1 MAEQTATNPQT
12 GEKVV
17 LRGGQWVPMTAAPRP
32 QQARAA
38 RQPVA
43 AFPGNPVDLIPQAA
57 GGARIS
63 SGYRDPK
70 RNRAAGGVANSY
82 HTRGQALD
90 LVPQNGETMAQL
102 EARLRQSGLPL
113 RELLNEGD
121 HVHVAWEG
129 SPLSPDMTAD
139 YFANGGVQVQAQPD
153 QAAPAASEGQF
164 ATNPQTGERVQFIN
178 GVWTPVQT
186 ADPASGAITVEQY
199 DPELEARQADPE
211 YQRAIADA
219 RRGSAAVPEWL
230 RALGLGGTLG
240 FLTDINAT
248 AQGALQG
255 VENLGRRLSGQE
267 IEYGADMAAQAARD
281 SERDAQ
287 AAYASENP
295 IENFALQAAG
305 GLLTPGLGAAG
316 NYISR
321 GGLAARE
328 AAVAGGAS
336 AQQAARVGNTA
347 RLGLAAQVGAGYG
360 VASGFGYG
368 TGNIGERLDDAAIG
382 GLVGAGTGVIG
393 QGAVDRLTR
402 GAANPGRVSNA
413 RLLSREG
420 VDLTPG
426 QMAAEIPVVGNVFRS
441 LEEGASSI
449 PFVGSPIAGARQQS
463 VETFNRAAINRAL
476 EPLGEKLPK
485 NVRAGYDAVGHAQTR
500 VSQAYD
506 RALDG
511 VSLRPD
517 EALYDDLGRAINSA
531 VENAGVTGAQRVT
544 REISDRVFRVLQD
557 FDDPI
562 TGQQFKALESEFGTL
577 ASNAME
583 STDGATRAVGRAYQA
598 VQSGL
603 RDNLAR
609 QNPRAAEE
617 IKKANSAYA
626 RLMRVENA
634 AASSVSQADDG
645 VFSPTQLGRAVSQ
658 MGSRRPSARGDALM
672 QDLAVAG
679 RNIIPSR
686 TGDSGTATRG
696 AVTALVAGGA
706 GGAINPALGIPV
718 IAASLAYSRPAQSA
732 LNAVYRATDSRAAS
746 EALQELVRL
755 AQRNPALVPYYEA
768 AAQHVLGLSQRD
780 TQASP
785 QGTASAQAPSAALQR
800 VMQ

>member
-1 MAEQTATNPQT
+1 MADGQTATNPQT

-17 LRGGQWVPMTAAPRP
+17 LRGGQWVPMGAPR
-32 QQARAA
+32 QAAQPRAS

-63 SGYRDPK
+63 SGYRDPE
-70 RNRAAGGVANSY
+70 RNRAAGGATNSY

-139 YFANGGVQVQAQPD
+139 YFASGGATQPQAQPE

-178 GVWTPVQT
+178 GQWTPVQT
-186 ADPASGAITVEQY
+186 VDPASGAIEVEQY

-219 RRGSAAVPEWL
+219 RRGSAAVPERL

-255 VENLGRRLSGQE
+255 LENAGRRVTGQE

-287 AAYASENP
+287 AAYAAESP
-295 IENFALQAAG
+295 IENFGLQLAG
-305 GLLTPGLGAAG
+305 GLLTPGLGMAG
-316 NYISR
+316 NYIS
-321 GGLAARE
+321 GATGAARG
-328 AAVAGGAS
+328 V
-336 AQQAARVGNTA
+336 R
-347 RLGLAAQVGAGYG
+347 AAQVGAGYG
-360 VASGFGYG
+360 AASGLGYG
-368 TGNIGERLDDAAIG
+368 TGNVGERLDDAAIG
-382 GLVGAGTGVIG
+382 GLVGAGTGYLG
-393 QGAVDRLTR
+393 QRGVDRLTR

-426 QMAAEIPVVGNVFRS
+426 QMAAEIPVVGNVLRS
-441 LEEGASSI
+441 IEEGASSI

-517 EALYDDLGRAINSA
+517 EALYDDLGSAINSA
-531 VENAGVTGAQRVT
+531 VENAGVTGGRRVT
-544 REISDRVFRVLQD
+544 RDISERVFRVLQD

-577 ASNAME
+577 AANAME

-626 RLMRVENA
+626 RLMRVESA

-686 TGDSGTATRG
+686 VGDSGTATRG
-696 AVTALVAGGA
+696 AITGLVAGGA

-718 IAASLAYSRPAQSA
+718 IATSLAYSRPAQAA

-746 EALQELVRL
+746 ELVQELARL
-755 AQRNPALVPYYEA
+755 AQRNPALVPYYEGA
-768 AAQHVLGLSQRD
+768 VQHVLGLSQRD
-780 TQASP
+780 TQATP
-785 QGTASAQAPSAALQR
+785 QAPASAPVPSAALQR

>member
-1 MAEQTATNPQT
+1 MADGQTATNPQT
-12 GEKVV
+12 GEKIV
-17 LRGGQWVPMTAAPRP
+17 LRGGQWVPMGAAPRS
-32 QQARAA
+32 QQPRAA

-63 SGYRDPK
+63 SGYRDPE
-70 RNRAAGGVANSY
+70 RNRAAGGATNSY

-139 YFANGGVQVQAQPD
+139 YFANGATPQAQAQPE
-153 QAAPAASEGQF
+153 QAALASEGQF

-178 GVWTPVQT
+178 GQWTPVQT
-186 ADPASGAITVEQY
+186 VDPASGAIEVEQY

-219 RRGSAAVPEWL
+219 RRGSEAVPEQL

-255 VENLGRRLSGQE
+255 LENAGRRVTGQE

-287 AAYASENP
+287 AAYAAENP
-295 IENFALQAAG
+295 LENFGLQLAG

-316 NYISR
+316 NYIS
-321 GGLAARE
+321 GATGAARG
-328 AAVAGGAS
+328 V
-336 AQQAARVGNTA
+336 R
-347 RLGLAAQVGAGYG
+347 AAQVGAGYG
-360 VASGFGYG
+360 AASGLGYG
-368 TGNIGERLDDAAIG
+368 TGDVGERLDDAAVG
-382 GLVGAGTGVIG
+382 GLVGAGTGYLG
-393 QGAVDRLTR
+393 QRGVDRLTR
-402 GAANPGRVSNA
+402 SAANPGRVSNA

-426 QMAAEIPVVGNVFRS
+426 QMAAEIPVVGNVLRS
-441 LEEGASSI
+441 IEEGASSI

-506 RALDG
+506 RALEG

-531 VENAGVTGAQRVT
+531 VENAGVTGGRRVT
-544 REISDRVFRVLQD
+544 RDISDRVFRVLQD

-577 ASNAME
+577 AANAME

-598 VQSGL
+598 VQGGL

-686 TGDSGTATRG
+686 VGDSGTATRG
-696 AVTALVAGGA
+696 AITGLVAGGA

-718 IAASLAYSRPAQSA
+718 IATSLAYSRPAQAA

-746 EALQELVRL
+746 ELVQELARL
-755 AQRNPALVPYYEA
+755 AQRNPALVPYYEGA
-768 AAQHVLGLSQRD
+768 VQHVLGLAQRD
-780 TQASP
+780 TAAAPQAP
-785 QGTASAQAPSAALQR
+785 ASAPVPSAALQR